1 MKQSYTANKI
11 KLAKDQSYV
20 RLYFKKLRKTDRY
33 VGYPDLPRAHYD
45 TFVEIFEHN
54 LPDKNKICDAGFQPK
69 GWNPIGKYF
78 SDTITGR

>member
-33 VGYPDLPRAHYD
+33 VGYPDLPRAHMIHLWR
-45 TFVEIFEHN
+45 FSN
-54 LPDKNKICDAGFQPK
+54 LH
-69 GWNPIGKYF
+69 
-78 SDTITGR
+78 T

>member
-45 TFVEIFEHN
+45 TFVEIFEFAY
-54 LPDKNKICDAGFQPK
+54 LNKINLFVAVHA
-69 GWNPIGKYF
+69 Y
-78 SDTITGR
+78 GRLLAWIKRKV